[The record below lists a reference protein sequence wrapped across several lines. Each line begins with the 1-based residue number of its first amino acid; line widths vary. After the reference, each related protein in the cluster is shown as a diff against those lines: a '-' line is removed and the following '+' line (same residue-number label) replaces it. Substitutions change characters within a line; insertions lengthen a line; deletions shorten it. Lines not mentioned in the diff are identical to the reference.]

1 MLKRCIFI
9 SISNCVFTVEMHLLF
24 QVFLVL
30 VLEAARVSSMMISAI
45 RLQMHL
51 GVDLGKRFK
60 GTEVMLNCALVGEN
74 SKINCCCDRNLSHI
88 LDT

>member
-9 SISNCVFTVEMHLLF
+9 ITSNCVFTVEMHLLF

-51 GVDLGKRFK
+51 GVVDLGKRFK
-60 GTEVMLNCALVGEN
+60 GTESDAELCVGGR
-74 SKINCCCDRNLSHI
+74 KQ
-88 LDT
+88 

>member
-1 MLKRCIFI
+1 
-9 SISNCVFTVEMHLLF
+9 MHLLF

-51 GVDLGKRFK
+51 GVVDLGKPFK

-74 SKINCCCDRNLSHI
+74 SKIICCCDRNLSHI